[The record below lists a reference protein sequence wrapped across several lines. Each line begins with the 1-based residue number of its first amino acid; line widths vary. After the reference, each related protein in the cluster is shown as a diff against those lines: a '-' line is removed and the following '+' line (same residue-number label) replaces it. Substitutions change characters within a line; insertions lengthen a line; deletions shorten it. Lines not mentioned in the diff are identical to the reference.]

1 MRTIMRNIILF
12 AAILVAC
19 RVLWGC
25 SGGGA
30 PTVPPSDG
38 TRMTGLLDLPTD
50 VSGSTV
56 FAGTETASLDGTNF
70 NIRLQ
75 PNCTQVVS
83 VIKGGNLL
91 GAAVV
96 LNTGLVQNIA
106 ITPRSTAEALLLLTP
121 FVAQGTKDRNADM
134 MAIIHDLPETQRLAV
149 AISSDLTNLG
159 EVADFGNPDSA
170 FNNALSTALEALFK
184 NDAYR
189 EASLWNIKPG
199 AVSSGLQIKENEAT
213 GDNDF
218 DFIATN
224 YARRYVDLY
233 ESGSRI
239 AGLESAGLES
249 NYLPVEQEFSLSPLF
264 QRSRTITAYGPGIYS
279 VAPFPSEDFTKSLPP
294 IMKSLVFDAVIPCIN
309 IIFGRSGLG
318 HTDTVEGVVEV
329 ILNDQ
334 FFMDKVSSFIEDR
347 DYFTVGVSVLF
358 KAADF
363 LAIDATT
370 NGANSIL
377 AQYLGA
383 NVAPNIAGNAL
394 LPLKLLGTGLKM
406 ANPNLSVKAYEECLA
421 VKRFNLSLKEE
432 NIQFNPV
439 DVTPLLLNFDAYEI
453 CIDGNY
459 AYVAG
464 DEDGLHIFDISSP
477 VNPVWVN
484 RVPIPDYA
492 DHVAVSSG
500 YVYVLGY
507 YKLYII
513 EINPPEFPHIIAT
526 VDLGSEGYPSSFAV
540 TGGYAYVC
548 MNQAGLL
555 IVDIDPPESA
565 YAVNM
570 VDTPGY
576 ATQVAVSGEYAYV
589 ADSDEGL
596 QVIDI
601 DPPESASIVKAIPA
615 FEYVGYVAV
624 SGGYAYV
631 IDYSAG
637 LQIIDID
644 PLDSAYT
651 VATVDTP
658 GYPESVA
665 VAGGYAY
672 VANDTE
678 GLQIVDIDP
687 PESAS
692 IIQSVKTYAYADAVT
707 VSSGY
712 AYVAAGSYGFSII
725 TIDPPESAYLASTIS
740 ALGSIDNV
748 AIAGGYAYVTEYNMG
763 LQIVDVDPP
772 DSAYIVANVA
782 TPDFIRDITVSG
794 GYAYVAEGDAG
805 LLIIDIDPPEL
816 ASIANTVDTPGNAD
830 SVAVS
835 GGYAY
840 VADWDAGLQ
849 IIDID
854 PPGSASIIK
863 TIPIGS
869 PYDVAVC
876 GGYAYVLNGKGGLVV
891 INIQPPESAN
901 IVTTIDTL
909 WGGGE
914 VAVSNGYAYIAAG
927 YSGLKIVDLEPLE
940 TAEVVAVVNMPG
952 YASDVAVSGNYAYVV
967 NSDGGLRIVDLQPP
981 GLAYIAESF
990 DTPGDAEGV
999 AVSGEYAYVADYWGG
1014 LRIIKLW

>member
-363 LAIDATT
+363 LAMDVIT

-377 AQYLGA
+377 AEYLGA
-383 NVAPNIAGNAL
+383 YVAPNIAGNAL

-406 ANPNLSVKAYEECLA
+406 ANPNLSVKAYEECLT
-421 VKRFNLSLKEE
+421 VKKFNLSLKQE

-439 DVTPLLLNFDAYEI
+439 DVSPLLLNFDAFDI
-453 CIDGNY
+453 SVDGHY

-464 DEDGLHIFDISSP
+464 DEDGLLIFDISSP

-484 RVPIPDYA
+484 RVVVPDYA
-492 DHVAVSSG
+492 YSVAVSSG
-500 YVYVLGY
+500 CAYVTGY
-507 YKLYII
+507 KKLTII
-513 EINPPEFPHIIAT
+513 DIDPPGFESIIAT
-526 VDLGSEGYPSSFAV
+526 VDLGSEGYAASLAV
-540 TGGYAYVC
+540 AGGYAYVS
-548 MNQAGLL
+548 MSDAGLE
-555 IVDIDPPESA
+555 IVNIDPPESA
-565 YAVNM
+565 YIVNM

-576 ATQVAVSGEYAYV
+576 ADKVAVSGEYAYV
-589 ADSDEGL
+589 ADEEAGL
-596 QVIDI
+596 QIIDI
-601 DPPESASIVKAIPA
+601 DPPESASIVKTVDTP
-615 FEYVGYVAV
+615 GYALSVAV

-631 IDYSAG
+631 ADFFNG
-637 LQIIDID
+637 LQIIDISTI
-644 PLDSAYT
+644 DSAYIVSNVGT
-651 VATVDTP
+651 Q
-658 GYPESVA
+658 GYDDCLD

-672 VANDTE
+672 VSD
-678 GLQIVDIDP
+678 GIGGIQLVDVEP
-687 PESAS
+687 PESAY
-692 IIQSVKTYAYADAVT
+692 IVKTIGISGSAWAIT
-707 VSSGY
+707 ISSGY
-712 AYVAAGSYGFSII
+712 AYVAAGYYGFSII
-725 TIDPPESAYLASTIS
+725 NVNPPESAYIASTMN
-740 ALGSIDNV
+740 ALGEVEDV
-748 AIAGGYAYVTEYNMG
+748 AIAGGYAYVADYDLG
-763 LQIVDVDPP
+763 LQIVDIDQP
-772 DSAYIVANVA
+772 DSAYIVATVA
-782 TPDFIRDITVSG
+782 TPFYVSDVTVSG
-794 GYAYVAEGDAG
+794 GYAYVADSYAG
-805 LLIIDIDPPEL
+805 LQIIDIDPPEL
-816 ASIANTVDTPGNAD
+816 ASIVNTVETPGNAD
-830 SVAVS
+830 GVAVS

-840 VADWDAGLQ
+840 VADWDVGLQ
-849 IIDID
+849 IVDID

-863 TIPIGS
+863 TIPADWAF
-869 PYDVAVC
+869 DVAVS
-876 GGYAYVLNGKGGLVV
+876 GDYAYVVGGEEGMLVV
-891 INIQPPESAN
+891 NIQPPESAY
-901 IVTTIDTL
+901 IVTTVDTS
-909 WGGGE
+909 GGGR
-914 VAVSNGYAYIAAG
+914 AVTVLDGYAYIAAG

-940 TAEVVAVVNMPG
+940 TASVVADVSMPG
-952 YASDVAVSGNYAYVV
+952 FVYDVAVSGNYAYVADG
-967 NSDGGLRIVDLQPP
+967 DGGIQIVDLQPP
-981 GLAYIAESF
+981 GLAYIADSF
-990 DTPGDAEGV
+990 DTPGSAEGV
-999 AVSGEYAYVADYWGG
+999 AVSGEYAYVADWWGG